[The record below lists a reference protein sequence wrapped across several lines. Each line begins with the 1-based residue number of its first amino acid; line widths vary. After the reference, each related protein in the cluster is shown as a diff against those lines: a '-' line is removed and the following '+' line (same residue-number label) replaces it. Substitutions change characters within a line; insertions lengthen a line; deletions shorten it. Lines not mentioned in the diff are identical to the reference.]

1 MVFKH
6 ISTNPYMQENR
17 KLPVEMPYPY
27 SLRISNSLTIPEGYQ
42 VEELPK
48 QVQFSMDNEG
58 GTCRYLVQVVENRI
72 LMTYIF
78 NMNRIFFGV
87 EEYDLLKEF
96 WATIVNK
103 NNEMIVLK
111 KKTL

>member
-6 ISTNPYMQENR
+6 ISTNPYMQEKR

-48 QVQFSMDNEG
+48 QVQFSMSDEG